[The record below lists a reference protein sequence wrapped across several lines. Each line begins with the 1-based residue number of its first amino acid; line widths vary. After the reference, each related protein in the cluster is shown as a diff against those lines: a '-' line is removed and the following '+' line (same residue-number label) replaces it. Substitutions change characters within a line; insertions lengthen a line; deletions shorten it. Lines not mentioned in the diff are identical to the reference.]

1 MLKGDT
7 AKSRLLLC
15 FQAGKENIMK
25 AIKKF
30 FNMTGKQMLICTV
43 AVVFTMILGVTAQFI
58 SLFAFS
64 MMANGVYTLVKS
76 PVAFKNNKAVA
87 LTLVIGCSLIG
98 ITAGWAIYVIAGKA
112 TLCGSSAGLFGAF
125 VLKEVG

>member
-1 MLKGDT
+1 
-7 AKSRLLLC
+7 
-15 FQAGKENIMK
+15 MK
-25 AIKKF
+25 AIKQF
-30 FNMTGKQMLICTV
+30 LNMTGVQTLIC
-43 AVVFTMILGVTAQFI
+43 AVVVVATMILGVTAQFI

-87 LTLVIGCSLIG
+87 ITLLIGCSLICV
-98 ITAGWAIYVIAGKA
+98 TAGWAIYVIAGKA